1 MVIIMNDIE
10 TTTLIKSKLLITYPI
25 TVNISL
31 INIFIDKIISMFGN
45 IENYFDVEYDY
56 LKLNLYTK
64 TDFNKFVA
72 QTTLQYG
79 DENSIPE
86 WLVGFS
92 VDENV
97 NLVIPSMDRIEY
109 MTKVAIH
116 ELVHLLSYKIPH
128 KEKRVKLLDEGIAC
142 FLSNQMSEKRFL
154 TIVDDYKQNSLH
166 KIEDFCIYNGNEF
179 GKLNGYAYSYM
190 IMEFLNI
197 QFGKR
202 KIIYWLKYPEDF
214 LKIVPT
220 LETDFR
226 QYLIDKINK
235 YS

>member
-1 MVIIMNDIE
+1 MNFNE
-10 TTTLIKSKLLITYPI
+10 TITVVKNKLSITYPI
-25 TVNISL
+25 QEDASL
-31 INIFIDKIISMFGN
+31 INMFIDKTISMFGN

-56 LKLNLYTK
+56 LKLNLYNK
-64 TDFNKFVA
+64 KDFNKFVA

-92 VDENV
+92 VNESV
-97 NLVIPSMDRIEY
+97 NIVIPSIDRLEY

-116 ELVHLLSYKIPH
+116 ELVHLLSYKIQH

-154 TIVDDYKQNSLH
+154 TIVEDYKQNSLR

-197 QFGKR
+197 QFGKE

-214 LKIVPT
+214 FNIVHEI
-220 LETDFR
+220 ETDFR

-235 YS
+235 YNL